1 MIKTEVNRMT
11 KLFGLHETLEVHE
24 LLTFKNLALTKSIA
38 MSGLAQDAELK
49 ALLTATA
56 AAGKK
61 HIHELEKFLIDT
73 RALQ

>member
-1 MIKTEVNRMT
+1 MT
-11 KLFGLHETLEVHE
+11 KLLGLHETLEVHE

-38 MSGLAQDAELK
+38 MSGIAQDAELK

-61 HIHELEKFLIDT
+61 HIHELQKFLIDT
-73 RALQ
+73 EALQ